1 MLSIS
6 RPMWVTK
13 GRAVLL
19 AGVLLATGLGTTAC
33 TENTGKGAA
42 IGAAAGA
49 GLGVLNGGIIRNT
62 ATGAALGAA
71 GGYIY
76 DRVRD

>member
-1 MLSIS
+1 MLSIR

-19 AGVLLATGLGTTAC
+19 AGVLLATGLGTTVC

-49 GLGVLNGGIIRNT
+49 GLGVLNGGIIRSA
-62 ATGAALGAA
+62 ATGAAVGAA

-76 DRVRD
+76 DQVRD

>member
-1 MLSIS
+1 MRS
-6 RPMWVTK
+6 
-13 GRAVLL
+13 VLAIAL
-19 AGVLLATGLGTTAC
+19 AGFLAIGTAAC

-49 GLGVLNGGIIRNT
+49 GAGLLTGDFLGKT
-62 ATGAALGAA
+62 AIGAGVGAA

-76 DRVRD
+76 DKAKNN

>member
-1 MLSIS
+1 MRS
-6 RPMWVTK
+6 
-13 GRAVLL
+13 VLAIAL
-19 AGVLLATGLGTTAC
+19 AGFLAVSATAC

-49 GLGVLNGGIIRNT
+49 
-62 ATGAALGAA
+62 A

-76 DRVRD
+76 DKAKDD

>member
-1 MLSIS
+1 MRS
-6 RPMWVTK
+6 
-13 GRAVLL
+13 VLAMAL
-19 AGVLLATGLGTTAC
+19 AGFLALGTAAC

-49 GLGVLNGGIIRNT
+49 GAGLLTGDFLGKT
-62 ATGAALGAA
+62 AIGAGVGAA

-76 DRVRD
+76 DKAKNND